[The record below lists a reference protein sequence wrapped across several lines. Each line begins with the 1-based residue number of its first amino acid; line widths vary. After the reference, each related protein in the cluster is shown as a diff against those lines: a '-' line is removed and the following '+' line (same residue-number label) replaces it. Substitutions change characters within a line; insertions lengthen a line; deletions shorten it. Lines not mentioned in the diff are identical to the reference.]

1 MVRIK
6 RSSYMWESLEN
17 DILQQWFSEREG
29 EQSQGKFN
37 VWKMVPWL
45 NRDFTRRSRFGQGE
59 DDFKFGRRE
68 FVIPV
73 TSSLHCPSGCKP
85 LKCGSFELRCAVSV
99 KYTLHLEELAEE
111 NNVKYC
117 INILILVVYQNVLD
131 ILSYWV
137 K

>member
-99 KYTLHLEELAEE
+99 KYTPDSNVLVPKK
-111 NNVKYC
+111 VKYFI
-117 INILILVVYQNVLD
+117 INFFVL
-131 ILSYWV
+131 LSCWNDNMLDMLG
-137 K
+137 